1 MVEKK
6 NEIEEIIDTMITSGD
21 DLVEHLKEILPD
33 SLSETLV
40 MFQESNVSMYQVLF
54 EKNNAPVVFEH
65 I

>member
-1 MVEKK
+1 MADKK

-40 MFQESNVSMYQVLF
+40 MFQESNVANLKKIKEFV
-54 EKNNAPVVFEH
+54 KTK
-65 I
+65 

>member
-1 MVEKK
+1 MIEEK

-40 MFQESNVSMYQVLF
+40 MFQESNVVNL
-54 EKNNAPVVFEH
+54 KK
-65 I
+65 

>member
-40 MFQESNVSMYQVLF
+40 MFQESNVNNLKKIKEF
-54 EKNNAPVVFEH
+54 IKNK
-65 I
+65 

>member
-1 MVEKK
+1 MIEKK

-40 MFQESNVSMYQVLF
+40 MFQESNVTNLKKIKEFV
-54 EKNNAPVVFEH
+54 KNK
-65 I
+65 